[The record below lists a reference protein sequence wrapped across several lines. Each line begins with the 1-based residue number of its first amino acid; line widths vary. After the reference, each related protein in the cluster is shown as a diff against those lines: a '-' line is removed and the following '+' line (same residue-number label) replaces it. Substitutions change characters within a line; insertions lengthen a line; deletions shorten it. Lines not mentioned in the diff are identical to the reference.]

1 MKAGK
6 YDAQKMAEFVEKWTG
21 NFVSRKVLG
30 FCTRQCK
37 CGRRIEL
44 VLKDYTGSR
53 QHMCIGCKMSRL
65 VAGKILDA
73 FIKEAGANRQEILEN
88 LKNPMWRK
96 GLSSVLEGIT
106 KYGLKKPFVAYS
118 PFLVVWNVTRV
129 CNLNCKHCYE
139 NAHAPAP
146 GELTSKQ
153 AMQAVDRMAEAGVAY
168 VAMSGGEPLMR
179 PDFFEIAERIKEKEL
194 AFSTATNGTLLT
206 KEIVKKLKGVDCLYI
221 QISLDGAT
229 AKTHNSFRGRNSFE
243 RTVNGIK
250 NAVESGITTS
260 IAMTVTKHNLKEVP
274 KMIVLAER
282 LGVSIFMHYNFI
294 PTGRGKNILDLD
306 ISPKEREDLLEY
318 LASQAGKGRITF
330 LSTAP
335 QYARVCSASN
345 CMAASMTHFDTFS
358 QSDNGSTKF
367 LADFIGGCGT
377 ARLYCALEP
386 NGDIEP
392 CVFIPI
398 RCGNIM
404 KDNLLD
410 VWQNNEIMKKLR
422 DRKKFRGNCGI
433 CNYRNVC
440 GGCRAR
446 AYGYFGDVQQSD
458 PGCIFNEKEQ

>member
-6 YDAQKMAEFVEKWTG
+6 YDAQKIAEFVEKWTG
-21 NFVSRKVLG
+21 NFVSRKALE

-44 VLKDYTGSR
+44 VLKDYAGSR
-53 QHMCIGCKMSRL
+53 QDMCIGCRMSRFI
-65 VAGKILDA
+65 VGKILDA
-73 FIKEAGANRQEILEN
+73 LIKKMNVDKAEMLEN
-88 LKNPMWRK
+88 LMNPLWRK
-96 GLSSVLEGIT
+96 GLSSVLEGIA
-106 KYGLKKPFVAYS
+106 KYGPKKPFVAYS
-118 PFLVVWNVTRV
+118 PFLVVWNVTRA
-129 CNLNCKHCYE
+129 CNLNCMHCYE

-146 GELTSKQ
+146 DELTSKQ
-153 AMQAVDRMAEAGVAY
+153 AMRAVDRMAEAGVAY

-179 PDFFEIAERIKEKEL
+179 PDFFEIAERIREKEL
-194 AFSTATNGTLLT
+194 AFSIATNGTLLT
-206 KEIVKKLKGVDCLYI
+206 KEIAKELNDVKCLYI
-221 QISLDGAT
+221 QISLDGAA

-243 RTVNGIK
+243 RTVKGIK

-260 IAMTVTKHNLKEVP
+260 IAMTVTKYNLKEVP
-274 KMIVLAER
+274 RVIVLAEK

-294 PTGRGKNILDLD
+294 PTGRGKNILNLD
-306 ISPKEREDLLEY
+306 ISPKERENLLGY
-318 LASQAGKGRITF
+318 LASQAGNRRISF

-398 RCGNIM
+398 KCGNIR

-410 VWQNNEIMKKLR
+410 VWQNNEVMKKLR
-422 DRKKFRGNCGI
+422 DRKNFKGKCGI
-433 CNYRNVC
+433 CSYKNVC

-446 AYGYFGDVQQSD
+446 AYGYSGDVQQSD
-458 PGCIFNEKEQ
+458 PGCILNRKEQ